1 MTDVGDDRVS
11 TFYFCH
17 GPCKA
22 VPPPGFEDYFGP
34 APHYRFIEPDHE
46 SQAQGQGQ
54 GRRSEDVLSRIRDFP
69 ECETAEDTM
78 RELLRGDESSSYS
91 SGSDSESDGGGSS
104 GSSTPAVAT
113 AHRSTEN
120 AIRYILDV
128 VRKHGPFDAIV
139 GYSEGAT
146 MAATMLLYQ
155 QRRQKKW
162 GTKPLFKYGIF
173 FAGWPPLDPKTHDI
187 VLSDESD
194 ERIETRTLHIGKP
207 LLVILHATPFF
218 FFFFFFLCENARKL
232 TISSRLA

>member
-1 MTDVGDDRVS
+1 MTDVGDDQVS

-34 APHYRFIEPDHE
+34 APHYRFIEPDAG
-46 SQAQGQGQ
+46 SGGS
-54 GRRSEDVLSRIRDFP
+54 GRSDDVLSRIRDFP

-78 RELLRGDESSSYS
+78 RELLRG
-91 SGSDSESDGGGSS
+91 SGGDDSASDDSDSDGG
-104 GSSTPAVAT
+104 STPAPVAT
-113 AHRSTEN
+113 AHRSTDA
-120 AIRYILDV
+120 AIKYLLDV
-128 VRKHGPFDAIV
+128 VKRHGPFDAIV

-146 MAATMLLYQ
+146 VAATMLLYQ

-194 ERIETRTLHIGKP
+194 EKIETRTLHIGKFYTREET
-207 LLVILHATPFF
+207 HAT
-218 FFFFFFLCENARKL
+218 
-232 TISSRLA
+232 LA

>member
-1 MTDVGDDRVS
+1 MTDVGDDQVS

-34 APHYRFIEPDHE
+34 APHYRFIEPDSGDKH
-46 SQAQGQGQ
+46 
-54 GRRSEDVLSRIRDFP
+54 GRSDDVLSRIRDFP

-78 RELLRGDESSSYS
+78 RELLRGCEDS
-91 SGSDSESDGGGSS
+91 SDSDSDS
-104 GSSTPAVAT
+104 GTPAPVAT
-113 AHRSTEN
+113 AHRSTDN
-120 AIRYILDV
+120 AIKYLLDV
-128 VRKHGPFDAIV
+128 VKKHGPFDAII

-194 ERIETRTLHIGKP
+194 EKIETRTLHIGKSPNHQTGNHPSP
-207 LLVILHATPFF
+207 LVCFSAP
-218 FFFFFFLCENARKL
+218 
-232 TISSRLA
+232 

>member
-1 MTDVGDDRVS
+1 MLQTAPVLKEMTDVGDDKVS

-34 APHYRFIEPDHE
+34 APHYRFIEPDVAE
-46 SQAQGQGQ
+46 SQG
-54 GRRSEDVLSRIRDFP
+54 RSEDVLSRIRDFP

-78 RELLRGDESSSYS
+78 RELLRGAEDT
-91 SGSDSESDGGGSS
+91 SDSDSDGG
-104 GSSTPAVAT
+104 TPTPVAT
-113 AHRSTEN
+113 AHRSTDN
-120 AIRYILDV
+120 AIKYILDV
-128 VRKHGPFDAIV
+128 VKKHGPFDAIV

-162 GTKPLFKYGIF
+162 GTKPLFKYGVF

-187 VLSDESD
+187 LLADESD

-207 LLVILHATPFF
+207 ATLP
-218 FFFFFFLCENARKL
+218 AYPKP
-232 TISSRLA
+232 